1 MLSVGCVVP
10 CRLSFNGNH
19 SPVFLPFGSLHGSV
33 GPNMTMPLPAAG
45 ISFDGKL
52 QLAAFCVFEACV
64 GLFWPSMMKMRSD
77 YLPEQAR
84 STIINF
90 FRIPLNAFVCVM
102 LYNVRFWSLFSLW
115 SPFHLCYQPGLHGA
129 MRHGPP
135 ADHLFS

>member
-1 MLSVGCVVP
+1 MTVV
-10 CRLSFNGNH
+10 
-19 SPVFLPFGSLHGSV
+19 
-33 GPNMTMPLPAAG
+33 LPASG

-90 FRIPLNAFVCVM
+90 FRVPLNAFVCVM
-102 LYNVRFWSLFSLW
+102 LYNVRFWSLTSMW
-115 SPFHLCYQPGLHGA
+115 SPISSVLQAWSALCCATWAPC
-129 MRHGPP
+129 
-135 ADHLFS
+135 

>member
-1 MLSVGCVVP
+1 
-10 CRLSFNGNH
+10 
-19 SPVFLPFGSLHGSV
+19 
-33 GPNMTMPLPAAG
+33 MTLLLFSAAG

-102 LYNVRFWSLFSLW
+102 LYNVSLW
-115 SPFHLCYQPGLHGA
+115 GLSSLRSPCPSMLQAWSALCCATWAPC
-129 MRHGPP
+129 
-135 ADHLFS
+135 